1 MKKNNWNLCADAFD
15 FFDKIKISKFLFTE
29 KKWTYGE
36 WVKKYENKWSQYLG
50 GTPVV
55 MVSSGSTA
63 NEMIALRRKWELQQ
77 SGDWPKKNK
86 VVAPVNTWISSV
98 TPWIHAGYEI
108 VFSDVSEN
116 NFNIYSNH
124 LKEIFA
130 KDKDKEIGTVF
141 YTALLGFFGD
151 LHECKRLTEEHGAR
165 FLMDNCEASFSEIY
179 QESKESDEN
188 IKLMNFSTSST
199 SIFYSHFTTS
209 GTEGGLIA
217 CETEEEADWFRM
229 FRSHGLTRGMPEKY
243 KNKKVDPMFDFALL
257 GSNYR
262 SSNLQAYMALLDFDR
277 SLEWS
282 ENNRFAILEA
292 LRNELTSI
300 ASDKFTS
307 FNQIE
312 GKVIPLAIPIIAKNK
327 DLRIKAE
334 KFCKENRIETRPIIA
349 GCLCEH
355 TAFKGMCSSRNFPIS
370 MKAHR
375 NGFYIGLNKDVTV
388 EMAKELARE
397 LSKL

>member
-1 MKKNNWNLCADAFD
+1 MSKKYNWPLCADSFGLW
-15 FFDKIKISKFLFTE
+15 DKVKISKFLFTE
-29 KKWTYGE
+29 KKWTYGD
-36 WVKKYENKWSQYLG
+36 WIKKYEDRWSRYLG

-55 MVSSGSTA
+55 MTSSGSTA

-77 SGDWPKKNK
+77 AGEWPQKNK

-108 VFSDVSEN
+108 VFSDVAEH
-116 NFNIYSNH
+116 NFNIYSHH
-124 LKEIFA
+124 LEEIFA
-130 KDKDKEIGTVF
+130 KDTNKEIGTVF

-151 LHECKRLTEEHGAR
+151 LHECKRLTEQHGAR
-165 FLMDNCEASFSEIY
+165 FLMDNCEASFSEISG
-179 QESKESDEN
+179 ELPGER
-188 IKLMNFSTSST
+188 IKLMNFVTCST

-243 KNKKVDPMFDFALL
+243 KNDKVDPMFDFALL

-277 SLEWS
+277 ALYWS
-282 ENNRFAILEA
+282 KNNRFNILLAFRRGVA
-292 LRNELTSI
+292 LSN
-300 ASDKFTS
+300 KFQS
-307 FNQIE
+307 FYQ
-312 GKVIPLAIPIIAKNK
+312 GGDGVVPLAIPIIAKNR

-334 KFCKENRIETRPIIA
+334 MYCKLNGIETRPIIG
-349 GCLCEH
+349 GCLCESN
-355 TAFKGMCSSRNFPIS
+355 AFKGICDSKNFPVA
-370 MKAHR
+370 MKAHEC
-375 NGFYIGLNKDVTV
+375 GFYIGLNKKITV
-388 EMAKELARE
+388 KMAKQLAQE